1 MVSPPRPR
9 PCQVSDPARGLRLQ
23 LPDHGLRE
31 RWTHARHQRRDQARE
46 VYGQFDKA
54 HPDSELL
61 APAQARL
68 DSGGTVPRQVKTAA
82 DGMALTAATEL
93 PDSVLIGVDAGE
105 LAGVGKLGVS
115 ISHSLTKVV
124 DAFDVAIDFTGPT
137 ATMVHLDVCRQHGKA
152 MVIGTTGLTDQQKD
166 SISAAAADI
175 GIVFAPNMSVG
186 VNLCFRLL
194 ELAARVMG
202 DDADIEIIE
211 AHHRHKVDS
220 PSGTALRMGEVV
232 AQALGR
238 DLKEVAVYGR
248 EGQTGARDPKAIGFE
263 TIRAGDVVGEHTVW
277 FATEGE
283 RIEIGELV
291 MTLRRE
297 PLVNGAGEKK

>member
-1 MVSPPRPR
+1 MIRVAVVGAAGRMGKTLIEA
-9 PCQVSDPARGLRLQ
+9 V
-23 LPDHGLRE
+23 
-31 RWTHARHQRRDQARE
+31 
-46 VYGQFDKA
+46 
-54 HPDSELL
+54 
-61 APAQARL
+61 
-68 DSGGTVPRQVKTAA
+68 TAA

-211 AHHRHKVDS
+211 AHHRHKVDA

-283 RIEIGELV
+283 RIEISHKASSR
-291 MTLRRE
+291 MTFAKGAVRAAGWLMRQDKGLFDMQDVLGLR
-297 PLVNGAGEKK
+297 